1 MKRHFDDELRILK
14 EKLFQ
19 MGLLV
24 ENAISNAMV
33 ALFQRD
39 SAKAQEVIKGDQE
52 INLYEIEI
60 DELGHELIALYQP
73 AAADLRLITMVL
85 KITNDLERMGD
96 QAVNIAEKAL
106 VINQEPPL
114 KPYQDLPKM
123 AEEAR
128 RMVRDALNAF
138 MEKDPD
144 KAKRILE
151 EDDVIDRLNDKIY
164 EDIQKILA
172 EKPEYIQTGI
182 SLIMVSHNLERVADL
197 ATNIAEDV
205 IYLKRGIDVRHH
217 IRERREE
224 APASPPPHAGEEKG
238 GGW

>member
-1 MKRHFDDELRILK
+1 MKRHFDDELKKFK
-14 EKLFQ
+14 EKMFK

-24 ENAISNAMV
+24 EQAIDDATTS
-33 ALFQRD
+33 LFQRD
-39 SAKAQEVIKGDQE
+39 SEKAQSVIKKDQE

-73 AAADLRLITMVL
+73 AAVDLRLITMVL

-114 KPYQDLPKM
+114 KPYEDLPRM
-123 AEEAR
+123 SEVAR
-128 RMVRDALNAF
+128 GMVREALNAF
-138 MEKDPD
+138 MEKDAD
-144 KAKRILE
+144 KAKEILE
-151 EDDVIDRLNDKIY
+151 KDDVIDQLNDKVY
-164 EDIQKILA
+164 EDVQKLM
-172 EKPEYIQTGI
+172 EVKPQTIRTGV
-182 SLIMVSHNLERVADL
+182 SLIIVSHNLERVADL

-217 IRERREE
+217 IRERRE
-224 APASPPPHAGEEKG
+224 
-238 GGW
+238 

>member
-1 MKRHFDDELRILK
+1 MKRHFDDELRIFK

-24 ENAISNAMV
+24 EKAISKACA
-33 ALFQRD
+33 ALFERD
-39 SAKAQEVIKGDQE
+39 SAKAQEVMKGDQE

-60 DELGHELIALYQP
+60 DELGHELIARYQP
-73 AAADLRLITMVL
+73 AAIDLRLITMVL

-106 VINQEPPL
+106 VINQEPSL

-123 AEEAR
+123 AEEAG

-138 MEKDPD
+138 MERDPD

-151 EDDVIDRLNDKIY
+151 EDDVVDRLNDKIY
-164 EDIQKILA
+164 EDIQKILV
-172 EKPEYIQTGI
+172 EKPEHIRTGV

-217 IRERREE
+217 IRERR
-224 APASPPPHAGEEKG
+224 GEKV
-238 GGW
+238 

>member
-1 MKRHFDDELRILK
+1 MKRHLDDELKKLK
-14 EKLFQ
+14 DKLFK

-24 ENAISNAMV
+24 EKAVGSATT
-33 ALFQRD
+33 ALFERN
-39 SAKAQEVIKGDQE
+39 SALAQEVIKGDQE

-60 DELGHELIALYQP
+60 DELGHELIALHQP

-114 KPYQDLPKM
+114 KPYQDLPRM
-123 AEEAR
+123 AEQVR
-128 RMVRDALNAF
+128 RMVRESLNAF
-138 MEKDPD
+138 MDCEADR
-144 KAKRILE
+144 AKQILE
-151 EDDVIDRLNDKIY
+151 QDDFVDDINDKIY
-164 EDIQKILA
+164 DEIQKILMA
-172 EKPEYIQTGI
+172 NPQHTRVGVSI
-182 SLIMVSHNLERVADL
+182 IMVSHNLERVADL
-197 ATNIAEDV
+197 ATNVAEDV

-224 APASPPPHAGEEKG
+224 KA
-238 GGW
+238 

>member
-1 MKRHFDDELRILK
+1 MERHFDNELKKLK
-14 EKLFQ
+14 EKVFK

-24 ENAISNAMV
+24 EKAIENATI
-33 ALFQRD
+33 ALFNRD
-39 SAKAQEVIKGDQE
+39 SEKAQLVLKGDQE

-60 DELGHELIALYQP
+60 DEMSHELIALHQP

-96 QAVNIAEKAL
+96 QAVNIAEKAQ

-114 KPYQDLPKM
+114 KPYHDLPVM
-123 AEEAR
+123 AKEAR
-128 RMVRDALNAF
+128 RMVRDSLDAF
-138 MEKDPD
+138 MASDPE
-144 KAKRILE
+144 KAKAILE
-151 EDDVIDRLNDKIY
+151 RDDVIDRINDKIY
-164 EDIQKILA
+164 EEIQNILV
-172 EKPEYIQTGI
+172 EKAQHIRTGV
-182 SLIMVSHNLERVADL
+182 SLIMVSHNLERIADL

-224 APASPPPHAGEEKG
+224 SV
-238 GGW
+238 

>member
-1 MKRHFDDELRILK
+1 MKRHLDDELKKLK
-14 EKLFQ
+14 DKLFK

-24 ENAISNAMV
+24 EQAIDSATA
-33 ALFQRD
+33 ALFKRD
-39 SAKAQEVIKGDQE
+39 SAKAQEIVKKDQE
-52 INLYEIEI
+52 INVYEIEI

-73 AAADLRLITMVL
+73 AAIDLRLITMVL

-106 VINQEPPL
+106 VVNQEPPL
-114 KPYQDLPKM
+114 KLYEDLPKM
-123 AEEAR
+123 AEIAR
-128 RMVRDALNAF
+128 QMVRDSLDAF
-138 MEKDPD
+138 MKGDPD
-144 KAKRILE
+144 KAKAILE

-164 EDIQKILA
+164 ESVQDALKSRPDA
-172 EKPEYIQTGI
+172 VRTGV
-182 SLIMVSHNLERVADL
+182 SLIMISHNLERVADL

-224 APASPPPHAGEEKG
+224 KV
-238 GGW
+238 

>member
-1 MKRHFDDELRILK
+1 MQRHFHDELKKLR
-14 EKLFQ
+14 EKVFK

-24 ENAISNAMV
+24 EKAIENAST
-33 ALFQRD
+33 ALFERD
-39 SAKAQEVIKGDQE
+39 SAKANTVLRGDQE

-73 AAADLRLITMVL
+73 TATDLRLITMGL

-106 VINQEPPL
+106 LINQEPPL
-114 KPYQDLPKM
+114 KPYQDLPAM
-123 AEEAR
+123 AAESR
-128 RMVRDALNAF
+128 RMVRDALDAF
-138 MEKDPD
+138 IQSDPD
-144 KAKRILE
+144 KALAILE
-151 EDDVIDRLNDKIY
+151 RDDIVDRLNDKIY
-164 EDIQKILA
+164 EEVQTILA
-172 EKPEYIQTGI
+172 EKPQHIRTGV
-182 SLIMVSHNLERVADL
+182 SLIMVAHNLERVADL

-224 APASPPPHAGEEKG
+224 KL
-238 GGW
+238 